1 MDYKNFVALMWKL
14 AENVN
19 KISQDLLSNNLLE
32 TFHISTN
39 FNWETIASKYTGS
52 LEPEGHGGGFRVIGL
67 SQII

>member
-1 MDYKNFVALMWKL
+1 MTLCVLRSTVDYKNFVALMWKL

-39 FNWETIASKYTGS
+39 FNWETIASKFTVP
-52 LEPEGHGGGFRVIGL
+52 LEPEGQVLG
-67 SQII
+67 